1 MMKPLD
7 PAAVLHASATLATL
21 RAAALALFQGVP
33 PPQRDLP
40 TALPWLSLIRFTQ
53 TTALHRGML
62 EPSMCLVLQGEKTIL
77 IGKEITRY
85 GAGSY
90 VVSAIDLPVSGQ
102 VTQASPRTP
111 YVGLRIALDA
121 RELAAL
127 VIDMQL
133 AVPEQRQ
140 QQPAAYVEQAD
151 MELQDAFL
159 RLLRMLDKPRELAAI
174 GPLLKQEI
182 LYRLL
187 TACGGAALY
196 HSVTAHAQE
205 KGVSEAMLWIKHHY
219 NQPLNIGQLAKSVSM
234 SVSSLHHR
242 FKALTVMS
250 PLQYQK
256 QLRLLEARKLLL
268 AGKLE
273 AASVAFQVGY
283 ESPSQFSREYRRLFG
298 APPLQDIESLKHQEP
313 AL

>member
-1 MMKPLD
+1 MKSID
-7 PAAVLHASATLATL
+7 STHTATTLALL
-21 RAAALALFQGVP
+21 REEALALFQGLP
-33 PPQRDLP
+33 LAQRELP
-40 TALPWLSLIRFTQ
+40 TALPYLSFIRFTQ
-53 TTALHRGML
+53 TTELNRGML

-77 IGKEITRY
+77 IGKEITHY

-90 VVSAIDLPVSGQ
+90 VVSAI
-102 VTQASPRTP
+102 
-111 YVGLRIALDA
+111 GLRIALDA

-133 AVPEQRQ
+133 AVPDSRRK
-140 QQPAAYVEQAD
+140 QPAAAYVEEAD
-151 MELQDAFL
+151 TELREAFL
-159 RLLRMLDKPRELAAI
+159 RLLRMLKKPQDLAAI

-187 TACGGAALY
+187 TARGGEALY
-196 HSVTAHAQE
+196 ESVTAHAQE
-205 KGVSEAMLWIKHHY
+205 KGVNEAMLWIKHHY
-219 NQPLNIGQLAKSVSM
+219 DQPLKIEQLAKSVSM

-256 QLRLLEARKLLL
+256 QIRLLEARKLLL
-268 AGKLE
+268 TGKLE
-273 AASVAFQVGY
+273 AATVAYQVGY

-298 APPLQDIESLKHQEP
+298 APPLQDMQYLKHHEP
-313 AL
+313 VL

>member
-1 MMKPLD
+1 MKALD
-7 PAAVLHASATLATL
+7 PAVPHTCATLAQL
-21 RAAALALFQGVP
+21 REEAFALFQGLP
-33 PPQRDLP
+33 QEQRDLP
-40 TALPWLSLIRFTQ
+40 TALPYLSLIRFTQ
-53 TTALHRGML
+53 TTELHRGML
-62 EPSMCLVLQGEKTIL
+62 EPSMCLVLQGAKTIL
-77 IGKEITRY
+77 IGKEITSY

-102 VTQASPRTP
+102 VTQASRQTP
-111 YVGLRIALDA
+111 YLGLRIALDA

-133 AVPEQRQ
+133 AVPDSRRK
-140 QQPAAYVEQAD
+140 QPAAYVEQAD
-151 MELQDAFL
+151 THVQDALL
-159 RLLRMLDKPRELAAI
+159 RLLRMLDKPRDLAAL

-187 TACGGAALY
+187 TARGGAALY
-196 HSVTAHAQE
+196 ESVTAHAQE

-242 FKALTVMS
+242 FKALAVMS

-256 QLRLLEARKLLL
+256 QIRLLEARKLLL
-268 AGKLE
+268 TGKLE

-298 APPLQDIESLKHQEP
+298 APPLQDMEYLKHHEP
-313 AL
+313 SL

>member
-1 MMKPLD
+1 MKPID
-7 PAAVLHASATLATL
+7 STSASTTLAML
-21 RAAALALFQGVP
+21 RAEALALFQNTP
-33 PPQRDLP
+33 LEQRDLP
-40 TALPWLSLIRFTQ
+40 TALPYLSFIRFTQ
-53 TTALHRGML
+53 TTELNRGML

-77 IGKEITRY
+77 IGQQITRY

-90 VVSAIDLPVSGQ
+90 VLSAIDLPVSGQ
-102 VTQASPRTP
+102 VSLASPEQP
-111 YVGLRIALDA
+111 YIGLRIALDA

-133 AVPEQRQ
+133 AVPDSRRKH
-140 QQPAAYVEQAD
+140 PAPAYVEAAD
-151 MELQDAFL
+151 VDLQEAFL
-159 RLLRMLDKPRELAAI
+159 RLLRMLKKPQDLAAI

-187 TACGGAALY
+187 
-196 HSVTAHAQE
+196 TAHAQE

-219 NQPLNIGQLAKSVSM
+219 DQPLKIEQLAKSVSM

-256 QLRLLEARKLLL
+256 QIRLLEARKLLL
-268 AGKLE
+268 TGKLE
-273 AASVAFQVGY
+273 AATVAYQVGY

-298 APPLQDIESLKHQEP
+298 APPLQDMEYLKHHEP
-313 AL
+313 VL